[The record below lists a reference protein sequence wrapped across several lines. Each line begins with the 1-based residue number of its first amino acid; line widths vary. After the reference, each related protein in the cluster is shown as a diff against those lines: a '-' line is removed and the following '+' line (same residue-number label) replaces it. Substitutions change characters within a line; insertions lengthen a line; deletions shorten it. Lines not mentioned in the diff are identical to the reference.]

1 MAKFTAQPHCDRE
14 LSLQSYPAILSQRHT
29 PSPLSLSL
37 NDLLHQNIDH
47 NSRSHLPN
55 DNISRNTQTELT
67 AKDSFP
73 PKQTYK
79 VWKRNPIAQMY
90 RYLCKEPTIMKS
102 QVNMTQPK
110 ETMCSE
116 AQWCLTLQPH
126 GPQPSRLLC
135 PWDSPGENNG
145 VGCHFLFQGIFSIQ
159 WSNPCFF
166 CLLHWQVDSS
176 SLMPPGKPTKW
187 D

>member
-55 DNISRNTQTELT
+55 DNISRNTQTELI
-67 AKDSFP
+67 AEDSFP

-79 VWKRNPIAQMY
+79 VWKRNPIARMY
-90 RYLCKEPTIMKS
+90 RYRCKEPTIMKS

-116 AQWCLTLQPH
+116 AQWCLTLCNLMDRSPPDSSVH
-126 GPQPSRLLC
+126 GILQERIME
-135 PWDSPGENNG
+135 W
-145 VGCHFLFQGIFSIQ
+145 VVIFS
-159 WSNPCFF
+159 SR
-166 CLLHWQVDSS
+166 VYS
-176 SLMPPGKPTKW
+176 
-187 D
+187 